1 MKVLLIKDVK
11 NLGKA
16 GEIKEVKPGY
26 GNNFLIAKALAK
38 PATKD
43 VIKAWEEEQSKLEE
57 ARKNELQKLN
67 SLSQKL
73 TNATLKIVKKVGANG
88 SLFGAITKDEIA
100 HTIND
105 AGFSEIDKKMIEI
118 KKPIKST
125 GVFDISIKLGHGIH
139 AVINLEIVSE

>member
-26 GNNFLIAKALAK
+26 GNNFLIAKSFAK
-38 PATKD
+38 PATKEI
-43 VIKAWEEEQSKLEE
+43 IKEWEEEQKRLEE
-57 ARKNELQKLN
+57 ARKNETQKLN

-73 TNATLKIVKKVGANG
+73 KDTTIKIVKKVGANG

-105 AGFSEIDKKMIEI
+105 AGFNEIDKKMIEI

-125 GVFDISIKLGHGIH
+125 GVFEISIKLGHGIH
-139 AVINLEIVSE
+139 AITNLEIASE